1 MEWISNPQSWIAFAT
16 LLALEIVLGID
27 NIIFISILTGKLPPE
42 LRERARIIGLGLAL
56 FTRIILLFSLKWILG
71 LTQPLFSVDFLS
83 GILPSA
89 QQGAHAVADGA
100 HKVVGIPTQITGRDL
115 ILILGGLFLIGK
127 ATHEIHNKLEGE
139 EHAQADGGT
148 KYASFGSIIAQI
160 LVLDIVFSL
169 DSVITAVGMVKEIGI
184 MISAVVIAIGLM
196 MVFARPL
203 ANFVEKHPTIKMLA
217 LSFLVLI
224 GFTLLVEG
232 FDQHISKGAVYFAM
246 AFSVLVEILNLRMK
260 KKSQKLHLHDSHL
273 PEAPAK

>member
-1 MEWISNPQSWIAFAT
+1 MNFDWISNPQSWIAFAT

-27 NIIFISILTGKLPPE
+27 NIIFISILTGKLPPAQQ
-42 LRERARIIGLGLAL
+42 ERARLMGLGLAL
-56 FTRIILLFSLKWILG
+56 ITRVILLFSLKWILG
-71 LTQPLFSVDFLS
+71 LTAPLFELSFLE
-83 GILPSA
+83 GVLPTVKE
-89 QQGAHAVADGA
+89 GAHAAGSHEVI
-100 HKVVGIPTQITGRDL
+100 GIPTQITGRDL
-115 ILILGGLFLIGK
+115 ILILGGLFLIAK

-139 EHAQADGGT
+139 EHDAPGSGP
-148 KYASFGSIIAQI
+148 KHASFGSIIAQI

-184 MISAVVIAIGLM
+184 MVSAVVVAIGLM
-196 MVFARPL
+196 MIFARPL
-203 ANFVEKHPTIKMLA
+203 AEFVEKHPTIKMLA

-246 AFSVLVEILNLRMK
+246 AFSVGVEMLNLKMR

-273 PEAPAK
+273 PDTAKH